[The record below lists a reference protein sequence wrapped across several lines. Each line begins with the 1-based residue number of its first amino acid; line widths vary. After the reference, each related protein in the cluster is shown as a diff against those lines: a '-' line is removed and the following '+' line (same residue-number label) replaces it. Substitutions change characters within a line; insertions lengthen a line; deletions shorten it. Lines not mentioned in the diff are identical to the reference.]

1 MPMGL
6 FSTSLDKPG
15 DSGYLSLQGHF
26 CALSF
31 FSGTVAPNETQ
42 KSKSVNI
49 PTMNGDDLC
58 NQKVTLF
65 KNIKIFDV
73 AKL

>member
-1 MPMGL
+1 MRFH
-6 FSTSLDKPG
+6 FSL
-15 DSGYLSLQGHF
+15 
-26 CALSF
+26 
-31 FSGTVAPNETQ
+31 GTVALNETQ

>member
-1 MPMGL
+1 MSMGL

-15 DSGYLSLQGHF
+15 DFWLSLQGHF

-31 FSGTVAPNETQ
+31 FSGMVALNETQ

-65 KNIKIFDV
+65 KNIKIFDM

>member
-1 MPMGL
+1 MPVGL

-15 DSGYLSLQGHF
+15 YSGCLSLQVHF
-26 CALSF
+26 CALSS
-31 FSGTVAPNETQ
+31 FSGTVALNETQ
-42 KSKSVNI
+42 KSKSLNI

-65 KNIKIFDV
+65 KNTKIFDT

>member
-1 MPMGL
+1 M
-6 FSTSLDKPG
+6 TLDC
-15 DSGYLSLQGHF
+15 LLLRGHF
-26 CALSF
+26 CAVSF
-31 FSGTVAPNETQ
+31 FSGMVALNETE
-42 KSKSVNI
+42 KSKSVNP

-65 KNIKIFDV
+65 KNIKIFDM